1 MSLDVVVSGLL
12 PWLGLLIGG
21 GLGLAAL
28 AAPERMLSFVG
39 LAAAAP
45 EGLAEARATYGGL
58 FLALELGAAVLW
70 LARSSTDGLLVAGI
84 AWTGAAAGRLLSLA
98 VDGRRTPR
106 NGQAVAFE
114 LFLGL
119 AHLAALLGP
128 TC

>member
-1 MSLDVVVSGLL
+1 MGFVVGTLV
-12 PWLGLLIGG
+12 PWLGLLIGA

-39 LAAAAP
+39 LAVVAP

-58 FLALELGAAVLW
+58 FFALELGAAALW
-70 LARSSTDGLLVAGI
+70 LARSSTDGLLVAGL

-98 VDGRRTPR
+98 VDGRRTAR

-114 LFLGL
+114 LLIGL
-119 AHLAALLGP
+119 AHLGALLGAAG
-128 TC
+128 